1 MKNNLALAS
10 SSYMR
15 DSSVIYFSLS
25 EKILKFCRR
34 QVFGIS
40 VVYRD
45 RGCRLD
51 VQCWI
56 LSIFNWILSE
66 LNCSNIQFEKVSLL
80 FILNNSSLFQIV
92 NLKSE
97 YVCTVHP
104 FVGKEFSF
112 GLSGLTIKILHYFHS
127 VEIYFSILLV
137 NGNMYSKTIREA
149 SFTLLSGA
157 LAISIYLVL
166 IFKTKLF

>member
-1 MKNNLALAS
+1 
-10 SSYMR
+10 MR

-104 FVGKEFSF
+104 MVHPFVGKEFSF